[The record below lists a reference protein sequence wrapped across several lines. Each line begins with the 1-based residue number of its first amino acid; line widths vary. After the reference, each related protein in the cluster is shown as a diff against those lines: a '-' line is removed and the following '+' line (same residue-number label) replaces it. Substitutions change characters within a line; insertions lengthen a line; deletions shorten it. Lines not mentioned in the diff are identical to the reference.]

1 MKFASKLCPH
11 SCGSRWIIT
20 TKLKSICHKL
30 HTIILHGNAIN
41 IMKPLHYRWWKHQYP
56 SHSTVLITNLNP
68 CISDNPQVPSA
79 IKGYCLDDQLRV
91 VVAVEPI
98 ERLSVGLV
106 SIAVYNELRQAV
118 GFLIRANYNGQ
129 SRVMRA
135 HIVDCV
141 VNAIGRDYFLFPFA
155 IIHQHGVE

>member
-1 MKFASKLCPH
+1 MHYELCICICIKLSLPLALGGDAGLRSSHMKFASKLCPY

-41 IMKPLHYRWWKHQYP
+41 IMKPLQNRWWKHQYP

-106 SIAVYNELRQAV
+106 SIAV
-118 GFLIRANYNGQ
+118 
-129 SRVMRA
+129 
-135 HIVDCV
+135 
-141 VNAIGRDYFLFPFA
+141 
-155 IIHQHGVE
+155 